1 MISSEI
7 PEIMGLSDRVLVMAG
22 GRLTGELTREE
33 FSQEQIMTYAAQ
45 FGKE

>member
-33 FSQEQIMTYAAQ
+33 FSQERIMTYAAQ